1 MDFNGKIAKC
11 ASSGWLSMKRENTD
25 EAEPSSSASPPFP
38 NGHRVQHDP
47 QPGRRLLHCPQCS
60 FVAARPSHLKIH
72 QRIHSG
78 ERPHQCSHCGKAFVQ
93 KGNLVTH
100 LRLHA
105 GFTIPS
111 PSVDGRSWQH
121 RPQPGH
127 RLLRCQQCNFMAS
140 RPSHLKRQRP
150 HQCSHCGKA
159 FMRKGHLVNRLRLHS
174 GERPFR
180 CHLCCMTFTQKS
192 ALARHLRSHTAKRS
206 FQ

>member
-1 MDFNGKIAKC
+1 M
-11 ASSGWLSMKRENTD
+11 T
-25 EAEPSSSASPPFP
+25 
-38 NGHRVQHDP
+38 
-47 QPGRRLLHCPQCS
+47 
-60 FVAARPSHLKIH
+60 ARPSHLKIH

-78 ERPHQCSHCGKAFVQ
+78 ERPHQCSHCGKAFVL

-121 RPQPGH
+121 CPQPGH
-127 RLLRCQQCNFMAS
+127 RLLRYQQCNFMAS
-140 RPSHLKRQRP
+140 RPSPLKRQRP

-174 GERPFR
+174 GQRPFR
-180 CHLCCMTFTQKS
+180 CHLCCMTFTQK
-192 ALARHLRSHTAKRS
+192 ATLARHLRSHTAKQS